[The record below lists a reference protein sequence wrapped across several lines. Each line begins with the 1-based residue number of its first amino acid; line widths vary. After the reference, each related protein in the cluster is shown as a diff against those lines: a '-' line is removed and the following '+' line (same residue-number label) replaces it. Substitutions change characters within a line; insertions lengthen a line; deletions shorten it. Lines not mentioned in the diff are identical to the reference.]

1 MKHETMKILF
11 VIKKSSLLK
20 SGEAPIVVRVTING
34 VSDEVRIQRS
44 VLPRMWNQAR
54 GCCKGRDRVSIELND
69 YIESL
74 KTKIHNLHKELLLE
88 DALITPSH
96 LLKRLFN
103 KGDKRTFLSTMEKE
117 IKAME
122 ALIGIEYEKITIN
135 RYWNCYRCLKACVQS
150 FYDKE
155 DIVFP
160 ELSRD
165 FIIHVERHMRLEKR
179 LCQNTLVRYMKC
191 FKKVINL
198 AIANEWITKNPFAG
212 IKFHEVEVNKQF
224 LSQTEINKIW
234 QKEFKIERLE
244 LVRDVFI
251 FCVYTGLAFID
262 VYNLRPE
269 HISED
274 SNGNLW
280 IVKAREKTNNL
291 CNIPLL
297 NIPKQILEKYKD
309 NPYCLDKGVMLP
321 VPCNQKM
328 NSYLKEIA
336 DLCGIRKNLT
346 THTARHCFA
355 SVIALANNVSLPNVS
370 KMLGHS
376 STRMT
381 QHYAKVLDQ
390 TILRDM
396 QEVEKQLSV

>member
-1 MKHETMKILF
+1 MKILF

-20 SGEAPIVVRVTING
+20 NGEAPIVVRVTING

-44 VLPRMWNQAR
+44 VLPRLWNQAR

-103 KGDKRTFLSTMEKE
+103 KGDKRTFLNTMEKE

-150 FYDKE
+150 FYEKE

-165 FIIHVERHMRLEKR
+165 FIIYVERHMRLEKR

-191 FKKVINL
+191 FKKFVNMGLNMGWMRI
-198 AIANEWITKNPFAG
+198 NPFAG
-212 IKFHEVEVNKQF
+212 I
-224 LSQTEINKIW
+224 
-234 QKEFKIERLE
+234 R
-244 LVRDVFI
+244 
-251 FCVYTGLAFID
+251 
-262 VYNLRPE
+262 
-269 HISED
+269 
-274 SNGNLW
+274 
-280 IVKAREKTNNL
+280 
-291 CNIPLL
+291 
-297 NIPKQILEKYKD
+297 
-309 NPYCLDKGVMLP
+309 
-321 VPCNQKM
+321 
-328 NSYLKEIA
+328 
-336 DLCGIRKNLT
+336 
-346 THTARHCFA
+346 
-355 SVIALANNVSLPNVS
+355 
-370 KMLGHS
+370 
-376 STRMT
+376 
-381 QHYAKVLDQ
+381 
-390 TILRDM
+390 
-396 QEVEKQLSV
+396 

>member
-20 SGEAPIVVRVTING
+20 NGEAPIVVRVTING

-44 VLPRMWNQAR
+44 VLPRLWNQAR

-103 KGDKRTFLSTMEKE
+103 KGDKRTFLNTMEKE

-150 FYDKE
+150 FYEKE

-165 FIIHVERHMRLEKR
+165 FIIYVERHMRLEKR

-191 FKKVINL
+191 FKKFVNMGLNMGWMRI
-198 AIANEWITKNPFAG
+198 NPFAG
-212 IKFHEVEVNKQF
+212 IQYRQQENDPTFLTLEEVKTIAGMEFPVARLNIVRDMF
-224 LSQTEINKIW
+224 LFSLFTNVALNKI
-234 QKEFKIERLE
+234 
-244 LVRDVFI
+244 
-251 FCVYTGLAFID
+251 
-262 VYNLRPE
+262 
-269 HISED
+269 
-274 SNGNLW
+274 
-280 IVKAREKTNNL
+280 
-291 CNIPLL
+291 
-297 NIPKQILEKYKD
+297 
-309 NPYCLDKGVMLP
+309 
-321 VPCNQKM
+321 
-328 NSYLKEIA
+328 
-336 DLCGIRKNLT
+336 
-346 THTARHCFA
+346 
-355 SVIALANNVSLPNVS
+355 
-370 KMLGHS
+370 
-376 STRMT
+376 
-381 QHYAKVLDQ
+381 
-390 TILRDM
+390 
-396 QEVEKQLSV
+396 